1 MSVTLAERV
10 KSDVTTAM
18 KAGEKDRV
26 QALRL
31 LLSELQKAEKT
42 GEADELSVLRRER
55 KRRLE
60 AAKTF
65 RDADRVELAVPEEAE
80 AEMIAGYL
88 PAELPD
94 DELREILV
102 RAVAAS
108 GASGPKDMGLVMK
121 AAMPEIDGRADGRR
135 VSTMARGLL
144 PA

>member
-1 MSVTLAERV
+1 MSVTIAEQV

-31 LLSELQKAEKT
+31 LLSELQKAEKS
-42 GEADELSVLRRER
+42 GDADELAVLRRER
-55 KRRLE
+55 KRRIE

-65 RDADRVELAVPEEAE
+65 RDADRPELALPEESE
-80 AEMIAGYL
+80 AELIATYL

-94 DELREILV
+94 DELRAILT
-102 RAVAAS
+102 RAVTSS

-121 AAMPEIDGRADGRR
+121 AAMAEIDGRADGKR
-135 VSTMARGLL
+135 VSTMAKELL
-144 PA
+144 QA